1 MWNTPEFWVAVAFF
15 ILLGIA
21 AWMGGFKT
29 IGNLLD
35 KRGQRIATELEEARR
50 LSAEARAL
58 RDEYVAKRQAAEK
71 EAEAIVAAAREEAT
85 RVAQEAHNRL
95 AEFVAGRTAAAEAK
109 ISQAEAQATAEVRAA
124 AANAGLQAAEVILR
138 DRTQGE
144 AADALVRNGVNQ
156 IRGAFTH

>member
-15 ILLGIA
+15 VLLGIA

-58 RDEYVAKRQAAEK
+58 RDEYMTKRREAEK
-71 EAEAIVAAAREEAT
+71 EAGEIVAAARDEAA
-85 RVAQEAHNRL
+85 RVSQEAHNRL

-109 ISQAEAQATAEVRAA
+109 IAQAEAQATSEVRSAA
-124 AANAGLQAAEVILR
+124 ADAGLRAAEVILR
-138 DRTQGE
+138 QRTQGE
-144 AADALVRNGVNQ
+144 TAEALVRSGVIQ